1 MRFMTRFSG
10 APSGVMSGVLSVL
23 AAAAAAPAGAQST
36 LDSGAEAVLEEVV
49 VTATKFETSLM
60 TTPLAVTALTQ
71 QNLDDKGV
79 KDVRNLGAL
88 VPNMQVGFSPSDS
101 GVQVTV
107 RGITSNNFT
116 ELGDPTVGIHVD
128 GIYSPRPQGG
138 MALMH
143 DVERVEILRGPQ
155 GTLFGRNSTTGSI
168 NIISARPKFGET
180 SGRLEMEYGRFD
192 HKLVRGVLNM
202 PAGDTLAFR
211 ASFMMD
217 KTDSYIDQAMDQYD
231 LNWDTNSNGSFN
243 DPFDVRADG
252 VPNTD
257 QRRNRP
263 VGADEAYGNSDRWA
277 ARASMRF
284 RPNDTV
290 DWLVSFDR
298 YQDDGAGMINLK
310 DCEKAEGTF
319 FACDHPQWYAS
330 VNVPGETDMTI
341 DTWRSELSIN
351 LTDSV
356 RLEHRIGFSDQTRY
370 QAYDGDGGFFADPDH
385 PAYGI
390 NRLCCGGGPLVRN
403 PGAITAAGFD
413 VFALMPWEDLQLT
426 TRWSDYESIATELQ
440 FKSTGDGPLKWVA
453 GGFYLKEDNAIRFDV
468 EIPWC
473 CGSPRPLGQ
482 SFVQPDREVESE
494 ALFAQFDYAIN
505 DRLNVTAGYRYTWD
519 RKSDKGG
526 SNHETIGY
534 WVNPAQWDPDNTFW
548 HESYDLIGIV
558 PGWNEFYQADDLTN
572 DMGSLAE
579 DFPDRINGTDNS
591 NESKWGKGTWR
602 LGFDYQLNDA
612 WFTYGYVATGFKAG
626 GFGDKVDICECG
638 ILTAFPYD
646 PETAT
651 TYELGFKARLL
662 DGRLNLLGNVFMTQ
676 YEDMQRTLW
685 AIVGESQSSGRDIG
699 TLLTTNIAESE
710 IKGVELEFDWLAW
723 QGGRVYGWVAW
734 LDAEITKLPGA
745 DDGWFCFE
753 RAYLGL
759 STCPAQ
765 DPTQVRPDNSLR
777 RPTDFAGNKLP
788 WSPELSATVTIEHSW
803 QLGENLRLSPL
814 VSAHWQ
820 SEMFFSDNNFDEGPF
835 HSGQE
840 SFATMD
846 AALRLINEKGGWGA
860 ELYVYNATDELV
872 RSWSDPGPG
881 YMKASFFP
889 PRTYGIKL
897 RKDF

>member
-1 MRFMTRFSG
+1 VV
-10 APSGVMSGVLSVL
+10 AAVLSFV
-23 AAAAAAPAGAQST
+23 AAAASGTAIAQA
-36 LDSGAEAVLEEVV
+36 DAEMRGETVLEEIV
-49 VTATKFETSLM
+49 VTATKFATTLM
-60 TTPLAVTALTQ
+60 ETPLAVTALSQ
-71 QNLDDKGV
+71 QSLDDKGV
-79 KDVRNLGAL
+79 QDVRDLGAL

-116 ELGDPTVGIHVD
+116 ELGDPTVGVHVD

-138 MALMH
+138 MALLH

-168 NIISARPKFGET
+168 NIISARPNFDGT
-180 SGRLEMEYGRFD
+180 SGRIELEYGRFD
-192 HKLVRGVLNM
+192 HKLARGVLNLT
-202 PAGDTLAFR
+202 ASDTLAFR
-211 ASFMMD
+211 ASFMLD
-217 KTDSYIDQAMDQYD
+217 KTDSYIDQVMDRYD
-231 LNWDTNSNGSFN
+231 LNWDTNSDGSFAG
-243 DPFDVRADG
+243 PFDVRADG

-257 QRRNRP
+257 QRRNRA

-284 RPNDTV
+284 RPTDSV
-290 DWLVSFDR
+290 DWLLSFDR
-298 YQDDGAGMINLK
+298 YQDDGAGMVNLK
-310 DCEKAEGTF
+310 DCEQAEGTF
-319 FACDHPQWYAS
+319 FACDHGQWFAS
-330 VNVPGETDMTI
+330 INVPGETDMTI
-341 DTWRSELSIN
+341 DSWRSELTLDIFEG
-351 LTDSV
+351 V
-356 RLEHRIGFSDQTRY
+356 RIEHRIGYSDQSRY

-403 PGAITAAGFD
+403 PAAITAAGFD

-426 TRWSDYESIATELQ
+426 TRWSDYESVVTELQ
-440 FKSTGDGPLKWVA
+440 FKSTGEGPLRWVA
-453 GGFYLKEDNAIRFDV
+453 GAFYMKEDNAIRFDV

-494 ALFAQFDYAIN
+494 ALFAQLDYAVN
-505 DRLNVTAGYRYTWD
+505 ERLNVTAGYRYTWD
-519 RKSDKGG
+519 RKSDRGG
-526 SNHETIGY
+526 SNHQTIGY

-558 PGWNEFYQADDLTN
+558 PGWNEFYQSDDLTN
-572 DMGSLAE
+572 LMGSLAE
-579 DFPDRINGTDNS
+579 DFPDRIPGTDNT
-591 NESKWGKGTWR
+591 NEAKWGKGTWR

-626 GFGDKVDICECG
+626 GFGDKVDVCECG
-638 ILTAFPYD
+638 NLTAFPYD

-651 TYELGFKARLL
+651 TFEVGFKARLL
-662 DGRLNLLGNVFMTQ
+662 DGRLNLLGNAFVTD
-676 YEDMQRTLW
+676 YKDMQRTLW
-685 AIVGESQSSGRDIG
+685 AIVGESQASGRDIG
-699 TLLTTNIAESE
+699 TLLTTNLAESR

-723 QGGRVYGWVAW
+723 QGGRVYGWAAW
-734 LDAEITKLPGA
+734 LDAEITNLPGA

-759 STCPAQ
+759 TPCPAQ

-777 RPTDFAGNKLP
+777 RPTDFSGNKLP

-803 QLGENLRLSPL
+803 QVGDGLRLSPL

-820 SEMFFSDNNFDEGPF
+820 SEMFFSDNNFDEAPF
-835 HSGQE
+835 HSGQK

-846 AALRLINEKGGWGA
+846 AALRLISEKGGWGA

-881 YMKASFFP
+881 YLKANFFP
-889 PRTYGIKL
+889 PRTYGIKV